1 MHPRIRTLAFAAMTL
16 GMALSAQAT
25 LIDFEELAEDALAA
39 GPTAIGTPITL
50 TNQIAGFTFAGAT
63 VYHVVQ
69 TLASST
75 PAPKDPTHKGFIQN
89 RSASVGG
96 TITPTIS
103 VALSGMYRD
112 GDIEAISFNLANGQT
127 EMKLWAI
134 DDQDHATFFDFVA
147 GGSWTWSQPL
157 VASFANLG
165 VIKRIE
171 FSSVF
176 TEGAFPAFGLDS
188 LDFTLTGVGG
198 GTVPEPAALGLVAL
212 ALAAAGAASRRRRV

>member
-1 MHPRIRTLAFAAMTL
+1 MHPRIRTLALAAMTL

-39 GPTAIGTPITL
+39 GPTALGTPITL

-63 VYHVVQ
+63 VYHVNQ

-75 PAPKDPTHKGFIQN
+75 PAPKDPNHLGFIQN
-89 RSASVGG
+89 RSAAGNVSE
-96 TITPTIS
+96 TIS
-103 VALSGMYRD
+103 VALSGSNRG
-112 GDIEAISFNLANGQT
+112 GDIESITFSLANGQT
-127 EMKLWAI
+127 DMKLWAI
-134 DDQDHATFFDFVA
+134 DDQDHATYFDFVA
-147 GGSWTWSQPL
+147 GGTAWNWREPL

-176 TEGAFPAFGLDS
+176 TEGAFPAFGLDN
-188 LDFTLTGVGG
+188 LNFTLAGMGG

-212 ALAAAGAASRRRRV
+212 ALAAAGAASRQRRA